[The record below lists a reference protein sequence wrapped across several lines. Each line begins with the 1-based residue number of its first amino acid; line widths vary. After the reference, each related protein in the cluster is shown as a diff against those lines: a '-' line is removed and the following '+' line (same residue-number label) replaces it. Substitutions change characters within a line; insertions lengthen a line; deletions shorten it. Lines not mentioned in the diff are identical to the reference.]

1 MNPQLL
7 KFKKTDPDQNFP
19 ILRFI
24 SEDGGYEAG
33 LMPVLYGV
41 RVRAGR
47 VGDSF
52 VFIDYCAGADKDFQ
66 MRLLGVIIDILE
78 TLPVGI
84 TPRAVQ
90 DLMPG
95 YKRRPIDK
103 DPCWPALMELRE
115 FRKNNPLTL

>member
-1 MNPQLL
+1 MGQLL
-7 KFKKTDPDQNFP
+7 KFKLDTPNENFP
-19 ILRFI
+19 LLRFL
-24 SEDGGYEAG
+24 SEDGGYEVG

-52 VFIDYCAGADKDFQ
+52 VFIDYCAGADRDFQ
-66 MRLLGVIIDILE
+66 ARLLGVIIDILE

-84 TPRAVQ
+84 TPREVQ

-95 YKRRPIDK
+95 YDIRPIDK
-103 DPCWPALMELRE
+103 DPCWPTLIELRDA
-115 FRKNNPLTL
+115 RKNNPLIL